1 MFKNFISSLFIIFFY
16 QNLFSKP
23 LEISGL
29 KKLNLVDIQSI
40 TEIDIYKNDFQLY
53 EIEAIINDLYNSDL
67 IYDVIYRDL
76 NDDYFFIEIQ
86 ENRIIKNIFFSNNIW
101 LKDDNLIEVINSK
114 KNNFLSKSLIAQ
126 DISIINSLYRS
137 RGFDNVSTSVKIEKF
152 SDNKI
157 NLIFDIYEGNQSRIN
172 LINFIGNKTFSDRYL
187 STQINSQALSFYN
200 IFKSG
205 SNLNPELFNFDLN
218 KITNFYKDNGF
229 LDVRVSYTLDTNSFG
244 IYSLNFFIQE
254 GTKYKINSIEYGQ
267 EIKNNNFFKDLRKN
281 FLKNLN
287 KNNNI
292 YNKKLLDE
300 YLQEINRSLLF
311 NNIYTYYVD
320 YTVEKNKGY
329 LNLNFIEKSQ
339 SPKVINKIDI
349 YGNSITKEETIRSK
363 LVIEPGDYYNKYLV
377 DSSLS
382 NLNKFSYIKNSNI
395 ELEEID
401 EKTNISLTIDEE
413 KKTGNILV
421 AGTYDTDTNL
431 GIMFGIEDKNIAGSG
446 NILDANFKVNSEN
459 LKYDINYTQ
468 FPLGN
473 PFLSNTFSIYNQE
486 NDYTSSYGYKALKQ
500 GIGYSL
506 KFSNNSQVSY
516 GAGISYEFS
525 KGHSAKNNSQE
536 SITDNIG
543 NFENMVFKF
552 NIRKDTTNDI
562 FNPSDGHYN
571 NLSFILS
578 PTEISDDQ
586 YFKFIYSNKNYFM
599 LKNSKNFIFF
609 NNNLGY
615 AESLESKLKTINT
628 FSLGGSNF
636 KGFDYRGIGPILGDI
651 YLGGNQFFTSTIG
664 YGSSFLFDE
673 KDNINIKLFLTS
685 GSIGKSDYISNND
698 FDLRTSA
705 GVSLDFITA
714 IGPISF
720 TYASPISKETN
731 DKERLFTFSI
741 GSSF

>member
-1 MFKNFISSLFIIFFY
+1 MFKNLIASLLIIFFY

-23 LEISGL
+23 LEVSGL
-29 KKLNLVDIQSI
+29 KKLNLADIQAI
-40 TEIDIYKNDFQLY
+40 TKIDIYKNDFQLN
-53 EIEAIINDLYNSDL
+53 EIETIINDLYNSDL
-67 IYDVIYRDL
+67 IYDVIFKDL

-86 ENRIIKNIFFSNNIW
+86 ENRIIQNIFFSNNIW

-114 KNNFLSKSLIAQ
+114 KNNFLSKSLVTQ

-137 RGFDNVSTSVKIEKF
+137 RGFDNVSTVVKIEKF

-157 NLIFDIYEGNQSRIN
+157 NLIFDIYEGSQSRLN
-172 LINFIGNKTFSDRYL
+172 LINFIGNKSFSDRYL

-229 LDVRVSYTLDTNSFG
+229 LDVKVSYTLDTNSFG
-244 IYSLNFFIQE
+244 VYSLNFFIQE
-254 GTKYKINSIEYGQ
+254 GAKYKIDSIQYGQ
-267 EIKNNNFFKDLRKN
+267 EIQNNYFFKDLRNK
-281 FLKNLN
+281 FLKNLSKN
-287 KNNNI
+287 KNI

-300 YLQEINRSLLF
+300 YLQEINKSLIF

-329 LNLNFIEKSQ
+329 LNLNFIEKPQ

-363 LVIEPGDYYNKYLV
+363 LIIEPGDYYNKYLV

-382 NLNKFSYIKNSNI
+382 NLNKFTYIKNSNI
-395 ELEEID
+395 DIEDINK
-401 EKTNISLTIDEE
+401 KTNISLTIDEE
-413 KKTGNILV
+413 KKTGNILL

-431 GIMFGIEDKNIAGSG
+431 GIMFGIEDKNVWGSG

-473 PFLSNTFSIYNQE
+473 PFLSNTYSIYNQE
-486 NDYTSSYGYKALKQ
+486 NDYSSSYGYKALKQ

-506 KFSNNSQVSY
+506 KFSDNSQVSY

-525 KGHSAKNNSQE
+525 KGHSAKNNTQE

-543 NFENMVFKF
+543 NFENVVFKF

-586 YFKFIYSNKNYFM
+586 YFKFIYSNKNYFK

-615 AESLESKLKTINT
+615 TESLKSKLKTINT

-636 KGFDYRGIGPILGDI
+636 KGFDYRGIGPTSGDI

-664 YGSSFLFDE
+664 YGSSFLFDD

-685 GSIGKSDYISNND
+685 GSIGKSDYTSNNN
-698 FDLRTSA
+698 FDLRTST

-720 TYASPISKETN
+720 TYASPLSKETS

-741 GSSF
+741 GTSF